1 MSLPNLVPRGDNTG
15 SLGTA
20 SKRWSTIY
28 AYNLDSS
35 TPQSGIF
42 SGSFSGSFEGD
53 GSGLTGVTATATLPS
68 GLVSGS
74 SQISYNGITDVPS
87 GIVSSS
93 TQINSGSFSGSFQGD
108 GSGLTNIVSSS
119 YSLTASYAL
128 NSTTLPTGVVSGSSQ
143 ISYNGITDVPSGIL
157 SGSAQISSDISGSFT
172 EASSS
177 FSTRVTTLESVPAS
191 AGLWTGS
198 GDFISRL
205 GDVQITG
212 SLTVS
217 SSMTANSFIGN
228 GSGLTNVV
236 SSSYSVTASH
246 ATSVGVDS
254 VDVEDLSATGT
265 PSGTTYL
272 RGDNTWATVA
282 GSGDVSKVGT
292 PVDNQ
297 VGVWTGDGTIEG
309 NTTFTFDST
318 TGGVTATSFTGSIN
332 TSSIDN
338 FNTEVSR
345 SAASAGFGTGGGT
358 PLPSGLLSGSTQIAS
373 DISGSFVEASSSF
386 SSRVTTLESSPSLPS
401 GVLSGSAQIASD
413 ISGSWVEPSSSFSTR
428 VTTNESNFNTL
439 NNKTLVSGSSQISYN
454 GITDVPSNILS
465 SSAQI
470 SSDISGSFVEA
481 SSSFSSRVTTL
492 ETVPASLPSGVVSG
506 SSQISYNGITDVPS
520 NIVSSSAQIAS
531 DISGS
536 FTSTSASIAVNITT
550 NLTNFNTLN
559 NKTLVSGSS
568 QISYTSIT
576 NVPSGILSSSTQIE
590 SEISGAFSDTSSSL
604 AGRITSQE
612 NFSSSLDATFW
623 TEAEQLVYSGSVS
636 TRFTTNETDITNL
649 QTDSGSFSTRVT
661 TLENETVYSGSF
673 SGSFQGD
680 GSSLTGITAEWDGTH
695 VGNASITGSLVVSQS
710 GTEAMTVYGSGS
722 TLFEV
727 VGSQG
732 SLWSITD
739 SLSGSLFG
747 VGDISGF
754 QQFEVFSNG
763 DVLTGDEAQAQTL
776 HRTTKTISGTGTQ
789 TLTTFSTSSYDGAFV
804 DYTMVSAS
812 NARAGSIMSI
822 WNNSSIQYTE
832 TATSDIGNTSLVT
845 MSLSIVGGSV
855 AVQSTTPTSTWT
867 IKTTTRAI

>member
-53 GSGLTGVTATATLPS
+53 GSGLTGITTTLPS

-157 SGSAQISSDISGSFT
+157 SSSAQISSDISGSFT

-217 SSMTANSFIGN
+217 SSITANSFIGN

-236 SSSYSVTASH
+236 SSSYSVTSSH
-246 ATSVGVDS
+246 ATSVAIDS

-265 PSGTTYL
+265 PSGITYL

-345 SAASAGFGTGGGT
+345 SAAGAGFGTGGGT
-358 PLPSGLLSGSTQIAS
+358 PLPSGLL
-373 DISGSFVEASSSF
+373 
-386 SSRVTTLESSPSLPS
+386 
-401 GVLSGSAQIASD
+401 
-413 ISGSWVEPSSSFSTR
+413 
-428 VTTNESNFNTL
+428 
-439 NNKTLVSGSSQISYN
+439 
-454 GITDVPSNILS
+454 
-465 SSAQI
+465 
-470 SSDISGSFVEA
+470 
-481 SSSFSSRVTTL
+481 
-492 ETVPASLPSGVVSG
+492 
-506 SSQISYNGITDVPS
+506 
-520 NIVSSSAQIAS
+520 SSSAQIAS

-661 TLENETVYSGSF
+661 SNETSITSLNANSSSYVTNSVTSSMTVASSSYAVTASYIEYNNVASAPIIKNGLVTGGSF
-673 SGSFQGD
+673 SGNPKTATITFTSPYVDNNYTITVSGENNRTFTIESKIAGSFVINSNSNQ
-680 GSSLTGITAEWDGTH
+680 T
-695 VGNASITGSLVVSQS
+695 
-710 GTEAMTVYGSGS
+710 
-722 TLFEV
+722 
-727 VGSQG
+727 
-732 SLWSITD
+732 
-739 SLSGSLFG
+739 LSGNTFW
-747 VGDISGF
+747 
-754 QQFEVFSNG
+754 
-763 DVLTGDEAQAQTL
+763 QT
-776 HRTTKTISGTGTQ
+776 I
-789 TLTTFSTSSYDGAFV
+789 
-804 DYTMVSAS
+804 
-812 NARAGSIMSI
+812 N
-822 WNNSSIQYTE
+822 
-832 TATSDIGNTSLVT
+832 IGEFN
-845 MSLSIVGGSV
+845 
-855 AVQSTTPTSTWT
+855 
-867 IKTTTRAI
+867 

>member
-53 GSGLTGVTATATLPS
+53 GSGLTGITATLPT

-87 GIVSSS
+87 GILSS
-93 TQINSGSFSGSFQGD
+93 
-108 GSGLTNIVSSS
+108 
-119 YSLTASYAL
+119 
-128 NSTTLPTGVVSGSSQ
+128 
-143 ISYNGITDVPSGIL
+143 
-157 SGSAQISSDISGSFT
+157 SAQIASDISGSFT

-177 FSTRVTTLESVPAS
+177 FSTRVTTLESTPAGT
-191 AGLWTGS
+191 GLWTGS

-212 SLTVS
+212 SLTVTGSASSVNLQELQLDTNHTSTGHSTGRMYWDDSNKTATIDMQGSEVRLQVGQESHIYARNTSGVTINNGDAVRISGATGTNLTIELALSTVKSFKSSIEKNEILGLATEEITNNQSGYVTTFGSVGDLDTSAFNEGDILYLSHLVSGSYSNTRPPAPCFEARVGVVKVSNNVAGVILSRPAEPIFLTDISQVS
-217 SSMTANSFIGN
+217 SSGVIPNEKAYLVYDDSTDLINFTNEFSGSFSGSFQGD
-228 GSGLTNVV
+228 GSGLTGVNVV

-246 ATSVGVDS
+246 ATSVGVGS
-254 VDVEDLSATGT
+254 VDVKDLSATGT

-282 GSGDVSKVGT
+282 GGGDVSKVGT

-309 NTTFTFDST
+309 NSAFTFDST

-332 TSSIDN
+332 TASIDN

-358 PLPSGLLSGSTQIAS
+358 PLPSGLLS
-373 DISGSFVEASSSF
+373 SS
-386 SSRVTTLESSPSLPS
+386 V
-401 GVLSGSAQIASD
+401 
-413 ISGSWVEPSSSFSTR
+413 
-428 VTTNESNFNTL
+428 
-439 NNKTLVSGSSQISYN
+439 
-454 GITDVPSNILS
+454 
-465 SSAQI
+465 
-470 SSDISGSFVEA
+470 
-481 SSSFSSRVTTL
+481 
-492 ETVPASLPSGVVSG
+492 
-506 SSQISYNGITDVPS
+506 
-520 NIVSSSAQIAS
+520 QIAS

-576 NVPSGILSSSTQIE
+576 NVPSGILSSSSQIE

-661 TLENETVYSGSF
+661 NNETSITSLNANSSSYVTNSVTSSMTVASSSYAVTASYIEYNNVTSAPIIKNGLVAGVSFSGNPKTATITFTSPYVDNNYTITVSGEDNRTFTIESKISGSF
-673 SGSFQGD
+673 VINS
-680 GSSLTGITAEWDGTH
+680 
-695 VGNASITGSLVVSQS
+695 NANQT
-710 GTEAMTVYGSGS
+710 
-722 TLFEV
+722 
-727 VGSQG
+727 
-732 SLWSITD
+732 
-739 SLSGSLFG
+739 LSGNTFW
-747 VGDISGF
+747 
-754 QQFEVFSNG
+754 
-763 DVLTGDEAQAQTL
+763 QT
-776 HRTTKTISGTGTQ
+776 I
-789 TLTTFSTSSYDGAFV
+789 
-804 DYTMVSAS
+804 
-812 NARAGSIMSI
+812 N
-822 WNNSSIQYTE
+822 
-832 TATSDIGNTSLVT
+832 IGEFN
-845 MSLSIVGGSV
+845 
-855 AVQSTTPTSTWT
+855 
-867 IKTTTRAI
+867 